1 MTDTRLPW
9 HTRLLEAA
17 KPPFRPLYRAFEL
30 WNDADGLRMSAAMSF
45 YGVLSLAPLLVLL
58 VAVLG
63 WWMDRSVIETNLI
76 AQIGGVIGDRGAD
89 VIKQALNSSREPSE
103 GIIASLI
110 AFILLL
116 VGATGVFAELQSA
129 FERLWTSGTGEAANQ
144 KWWYTATLRLRGI
157 AYILAFGF
165 LLLISLAV
173 STILDMVADW
183 AGTWVAVKQVLFI
196 VNEAVSFGFCTFL
209 FVALMRMSAGP
220 KPSLRHLALGSAIG
234 ASLFTGGKHVL
245 ATYLSS
251 VAVVSAY
258 GAAGSLI
265 VLLMWIYFTSAILLY
280 SAGVARAVS
289 DEVREQAVPGSVPE
303 LAKNAGHP
311 PEDTEAAM
319 PQGS

>member
-17 KPPFRPLYRAFEL
+17 KPSFRPLYRAFIL
-30 WNDADGLRMSAAMSF
+30 WDEADGLRMSAAMSF

-89 VIKQALNSSREPSE
+89 VIKQALHSSREPSE
-103 GIIASLI
+103 GLIASLF

-116 VGATGVFAELQSA
+116 VGATGVFAELQAA
-129 FERLWTSGTGEAANQ
+129 FERLWTNGTGQAANQ

-165 LLLISLAV
+165 LLLVSLAI

-183 AGTWVAVKQVLFI
+183 AGAWVAVKQLLFI

-220 KPSLRHLALGSAIG
+220 KPGLRHLALGAAIG

-289 DEVREQAVPGSVPE
+289 DEVREQAAPGTVPA
-303 LAKNAGHP
+303 LAKAGAHGP
-311 PEDTEAAM
+311 AAAAAAV

>member
-1 MTDTRLPW
+1 MTDASLPW
-9 HTRLLEAA
+9 HTRLIEAA

-30 WNDADGLRMSAAMSF
+30 WDEADGLRMSAAMSF

-76 AQIGGVIGDRGAD
+76 AQIGGIIGERGAD
-89 VIKQALNSSREPSE
+89 VIKQALASSREPSE
-103 GIIASLI
+103 GLLASI
-110 AFILLL
+110 MAFVLLL
-116 VGATGVFAELQSA
+116 VGATGVFAELQAA
-129 FERLWTSGTGEAANQ
+129 FERLWTSGTEELPKQ

-157 AYILAFGF
+157 AYVLAFGF
-165 LLLISLAV
+165 LLLVSLAV
-173 STILDMVADW
+173 STLLDMVADW

-196 VNEAVSFGFCTFL
+196 VNEAVSFAFCTML

-220 KPSLRHLALGSAIG
+220 KPRLRHLALGAAIG

-280 SAGVARAVS
+280 AAGVARAVS
-289 DEVREQAVPGSVPE
+289 DEVKAQRA
-303 LAKNAGHP
+303 
-311 PEDTEAAM
+311 
-319 PQGS
+319 

>member
-1 MTDTRLPW
+1 MTDARLPW
-9 HTRLLEAA
+9 HIRLIEAA
-17 KPPFRPLYRAFEL
+17 KPPFRPLYRAFQL
-30 WNDADGLRMSAAMSF
+30 WDEADGLRMSAAMSF

-58 VAVLG
+58 VAALG
-63 WWMDRSVIETNLI
+63 WWMDRSVIETNLV
-76 AQIGGVIGDRGAD
+76 AQISGIIGERGAD
-89 VIKQALNSSREPSE
+89 VIRQALHSSREPSE
-103 GIIASLI
+103 GLLASLF

-116 VGATGVFAELQSA
+116 VGATGVFAELQAA
-129 FERLWTSGTGEAANQ
+129 FERLWTNGTGQAASQ

-165 LLLISLAV
+165 LLLVSLAI
-173 STILDMVADW
+173 STLLDMVADW
-183 AGTWVAVKQVLFI
+183 AGAWVAVKQLLFI
-196 VNEAVSFGFCTFL
+196 VNEAVSFGFCTVL
-209 FVALMRMSAGP
+209 FIALMRMSAGP
-220 KPSLRHLALGSAIG
+220 KPGLRHLALGAAIG

-280 SAGVARAVS
+280 AAGVARAVS
-289 DEVREQAVPGSVPE
+289 DEVREQVEPGSVPA
-303 LAKNAGHP
+303 LARTAARP
-311 PEDTEAAM
+311 PQEAVIV